1 MLWKKEGIPMNRLH
15 LERILSRYAERFSG
29 LSDEEIRA
37 EAGRWLAVRCFQ
49 RTWDIKAENF
59 QEMYLAASS
68 KMDLV
73 ADRMLVT
80 QSDNIAYLL
89 AQGETDFV
97 RDQFE
102 RLFSDDEGDLERRKQ
117 RAAAFAQ
124 AVNAKVTACAG
135 SLKYAMKMGHGLVY
149 LNMWRPAENY
159 IYKSTDASSWA
170 NCVEFAEDFGG
181 GRTFSLV
188 RFYRLC
194 DELRREISIDE
205 RFKAINEKIRRVTDF
220 DCDDQMHLL
229 VYDIMFRA
237 QAGHFYKNA
246 GIGKMTVKVR
256 LKKAAAQERIDSLEL
271 LIAGKRH
278 QMEKMGDQET
288 GVSLDGAAVLHKKY
302 GKGIVEE
309 VADDRIAIRF
319 NEEVKKFKYPHAFD
333 GGILTLEAS
342 EHMDVFRSNGEMAK
356 VKDQLMKEIRTLS
369 GELEAL
375 KNEISV

>member
-1 MLWKKEGIPMNRLH
+1 MNRLH
-15 LERILSRYAERFSG
+15 LERIFSQYVDRFNS
-29 LSDEEIRA
+29 LNEEEIRA
-37 EAGRWLAVRCFQ
+37 GAGRWQAVRCFQ
-49 RTWDIKAENF
+49 KAWDLEAEDF
-59 QEMYLAASS
+59 QTMYHMAAAR
-68 KMDLV
+68 MDLV

-80 QSDNIAYLL
+80 QGDNIDYLL
-89 AQGETDFV
+89 TQGETGFV

-124 AVNAKVTACAG
+124 AVNAKVTECAG
-135 SLKYAMKMGHGLVY
+135 SLKYAMKMGHGLFY

-188 RFYRLC
+188 RLYRLC
-194 DELRREISIDE
+194 EDMRREISADE
-205 RFKAINEKIRRVTDF
+205 RFKAIDEKIRQVTDF

-237 QAGHFYKNA
+237 KAGHFYKNA

-271 LIAGKRH
+271 LIVGKRH
-278 QMEKMGDQET
+278 QMEKMGGQEEV
-288 GVSLDGAAVLHKKY
+288 VSLDGASVLHKKY

-309 VADDRIAIRF
+309 VTDDRIVIRF
-319 NEEVKKFKYPHAFD
+319 DEDVKKFKYPHAFD

-356 VKDQLMKEIRTLS
+356 MKDQLMKEIRTLS

-375 KNEISV
+375 KTEIFV

>member
-1 MLWKKEGIPMNRLH
+1 MNRLH
-15 LERILSRYAERFSG
+15 LERILSQYAERFG
-29 LSDEEIRA
+29 RLNEEEIRA
-37 EAGRWLAVRCFQ
+37 GAGRWQAVRCFQ
-49 RTWDIKAENF
+49 KTWDTNADDF
-59 QEMYLAASS
+59 QEMYLAATA

-80 QSDNIAYLL
+80 QGDNIAYLL
-89 AQGETDFV
+89 AQGETAYV
-97 RDQFE
+97 RELFE

-117 RAAAFAQ
+117 RSAAFAQ
-124 AVNAKVTACAG
+124 AVNAKVTELTG
-135 SLKYAMKMGHGLVY
+135 SLKYAMKMGHGLFY

-181 GRTFSLV
+181 GRTFSMV
-188 RFYRLC
+188 KFYRLC
-194 DELRREISIDE
+194 EDLRRELSADE
-205 RFKAINEKIRRVTDF
+205 RFVKINEQISEAVGF
-220 DCDDQMHLL
+220 DIDDQMHLL

-246 GIGKMTVKVR
+246 GIEKLPVKVR

-278 QMEKMGDQET
+278 QMEKMGGQEEV
-288 GVSLDGAAVLHKKY
+288 VSLDGASVLHKKY

-309 VADDRIAIRF
+309 VTDDRIAIRF
-319 NEEVKKFKYPHAFD
+319 AEEVKKFKYPHAFD
-333 GGILTLEAS
+333 GGVLTLEAS
-342 EHMDVFRSNGEMAK
+342 EHMDTFRTNGEAAK
-356 VKDQLMKEIRTLS
+356 MKDQLMKEIRTLS

-375 KNEISV
+375 KNEIFM